1 MILLVALC
9 GFNVAWAVEGDLE
22 EETPVVEAS
31 EPPQEVFIEVEGIRD
46 GEPVT
51 VVLSAANISTSYG
64 VGTSNI
70 SIFGPIASKLPYG
83 VSYVYWR
90 DSQYEYCL
98 AYSDSLVLNGTR
110 FSADTATV
118 VRYNTYSGYET
129 QATFTVSTDA
139 NFFLDA
145 RNYLVWSDLGDYPTL
160 YERGTEDYAKTACV
174 ILASFGLYY
183 LFERLWHSIRQRY
196 LDVGR
201 NGY

>member
-1 MILLVALC
+1 MILLVALS
-9 GFNVAWAVEGDLE
+9 GFNVVWAVESDPV
-22 EETPVVEAS
+22 EETPVVEAL
-31 EPPQEVFIEVEGIRD
+31 EPPREVFIEVEGVRD

-118 VRYNTYSGYET
+118 VRYNTNSGYQT

>member
-22 EETPVVEAS
+22 EETPVVEPS
-31 EPPQEVFIEVEGIRD
+31 EPPQEVFIEVEGIRN

-118 VRYNTYSGYET
+118 VRYNTNSGYQT

-160 YERGTEDYAKTACV
+160 YERGTEEYAKTACV